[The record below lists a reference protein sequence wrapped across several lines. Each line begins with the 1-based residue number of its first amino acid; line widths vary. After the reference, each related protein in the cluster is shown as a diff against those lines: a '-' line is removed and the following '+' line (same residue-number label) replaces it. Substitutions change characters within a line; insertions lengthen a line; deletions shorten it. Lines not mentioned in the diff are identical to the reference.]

1 MTATDNEVGDS
12 QASKERATGF
22 EALVVEDETLVAWHL
37 EGLLHELGME
47 ACSIV
52 SSGSEAI
59 VRAVN
64 DRPDV
69 VFMDVNLAGELD
81 GVEAAKQILEK
92 SNVPI
97 IFVTAYADDAPTV
110 TRIRSFLGDK
120 IILSKPATLG
130 GVQAALRQLQVI

>member
-1 MTATDNEVGDS
+1 MTATGNEEGGT
-12 QASKERATGF
+12 QANEERPTGF

-37 EGLLHELGME
+37 EGLLQALGME
-47 ACSIV
+47 ACEIV

-59 VRAVN
+59 GRAVN

-97 IFVTAYADDAPTV
+97 IFVTAYADDAATV
-110 TRIRSFLGDK
+110 TRIRSLGDK
-120 IILSKPATLG
+120 IILSKPATLA
-130 GVQAALRQLQVI
+130 GVQAALRRLQLI